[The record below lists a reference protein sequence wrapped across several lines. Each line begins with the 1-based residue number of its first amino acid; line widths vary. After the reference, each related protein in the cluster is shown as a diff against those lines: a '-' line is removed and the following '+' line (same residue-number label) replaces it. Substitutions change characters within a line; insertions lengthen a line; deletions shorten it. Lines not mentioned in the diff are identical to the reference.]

1 MIVIGADMHKGS
13 HALAAVD
20 EGTGRVR
27 GSREIK
33 ADDAG
38 HLAAIARW
46 CRCSGA
52 GPSTRLLLLD
62 QPSRSRLGGS
72 LEGA

>member
-1 MIVIGADMHKGS
+1 MIVIGSDTHKGS

-38 HLAAIARW
+38 HLAAVDQA
-46 CRCSGA
+46 CRLCWRE
-52 GPSTRLLLLD
+52 PV
-62 QPSRSRLGGS
+62 
-72 LEGA
+72 